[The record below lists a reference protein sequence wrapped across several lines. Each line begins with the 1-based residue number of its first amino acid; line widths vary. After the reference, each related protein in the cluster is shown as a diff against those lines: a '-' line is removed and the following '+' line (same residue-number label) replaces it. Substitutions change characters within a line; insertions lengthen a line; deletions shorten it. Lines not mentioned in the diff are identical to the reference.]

1 MDTKLKKFI
10 RLLFILSILSN
21 LFLLAA
27 YLILGAKMS
36 HQYIYLSLYAFT
48 FLIVPGIL
56 SVAFIALYGAVLQE
70 TKVTWAYLK
79 KELILFVIAIAAFLA
94 FFYYANCCIVW

>member
-10 RLLFILSILSN
+10 RLLFILSILTN

-36 HQYIYLSLYAFT
+36 HQYVYLAIHSFT

-56 SVAFIALYGAVLQE
+56 SVAFIVVYRVMLGE
-70 TKVTWAYLK
+70 TKGSWLYLK
-79 KELILFVIAIAAFLA
+79 KELRLFLIAIIVLFA
-94 FFYYANCCIVW
+94 FFYYANCCIIW